1 MSNTV
6 WKLAVL
12 CFCTFGFYQL
22 YRFCKNWN

>member
-12 CFCTFGFYQL
+12 CFRTFGFYEL
-22 YRFCKNWN
+22 YWFYRNWN